1 MPTRLLNSA
10 QAADALGISVP
21 TLYDWLSQSD
31 RGDFAIRG
39 IPVRVSYLQGGQR
52 GQGRIKVSTKEVER
66 LLELMRVSPKPKKQL
81 RSRRTNSGFSFLKST
96 PGRPDE

>member
-1 MPTRLLNSA
+1 MSTKLLNSE

-31 RGDFAIRG
+31 RGEFAIRG
-39 IPVRVSYLQGGQR
+39 VPVTISYLQGGRR
-52 GQGRIKVSTKEVER
+52 GQGRIKVSAKEVER
-66 LLELMRVSPKPKKQL
+66 LLELMRVSPKPKKKL
-81 RSRRTNSGFSFLKST
+81 PKRRGSSEFRFLQCE

>member
-1 MPTRLLNSA
+1 MSTKLLNSE

-39 IPVRVSYLQGGQR
+39 VPVTISYLQGGRR
-52 GQGRIKVSTKEVER
+52 GQGRIKVAAKEVER
-66 LLELMRVSPKPKKQL
+66 LLELMRVSPKPKKEL
-81 RSRRTNSGFSFLKST
+81 RKRPVNSGFSFLKSK